1 KEKGDLL
8 KSGDFLI
15 DKIKLGNVG
24 FKERYYKDKFSVE
37 GSTNIELKRKE
48 IVQKYTEGLLWVL
61 QYYFSGVASW
71 TWFYPYHYG
80 PFASDLKG
88 MGQVKV
94 NFEKGVPFLPFD
106 QLLSVLPQRS
116 SYALPKAYAQ
126 LMLDEQSKIFD
137 LFPQSNLPQTM

>member
-1 KEKGDLL
+1 
-8 KSGDFLI
+8 
-15 DKIKLGNVG
+15 
-24 FKERYYKDKFSVE
+24 
-37 GSTNIELKRKE
+37 
-48 IVQKYTEGLLWVL
+48 
-61 QYYFSGVASW
+61 
-71 TWFYPYHYG
+71 
-80 PFASDLKG
+80 

-137 LFPQSNLPQTM
+137 LFPQNFEIDIEGKRFMWQVISLKLCSTDALD